1 MGGKEGKPLL
11 MVKTDDAAQLLSVEE
26 LLIASF
32 ADRLPRDVITEEL
45 ERTRQEYAD
54 SRVRT
59 FIPVLVQRRVT
70 DNLRSRLRQAE

>member
-1 MGGKEGKPLL
+1 MGGNEGKPLL

-32 ADRLPRDVITEEL
+32 ADRLPRDVIAAEL

>member
-1 MGGKEGKPLL
+1 

>member
-1 MGGKEGKPLL
+1 

-32 ADRLPRDVITEEL
+32 ADRLPRDVIAAEL